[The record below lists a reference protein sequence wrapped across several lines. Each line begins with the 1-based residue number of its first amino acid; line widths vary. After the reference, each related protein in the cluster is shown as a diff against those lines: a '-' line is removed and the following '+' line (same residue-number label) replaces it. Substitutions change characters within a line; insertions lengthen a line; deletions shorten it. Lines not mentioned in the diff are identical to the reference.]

1 MRFGSG
7 SRSREDVV
15 EKFNKLIQEKWMDT
29 YTNLKKSCPYMTA
42 MSSNLPE
49 SYYISSFVS
58 GFKDDV
64 KPMLNILKPV
74 ILIQAFEQAKKQEES
89 NLAMIKRS
97 RMTSKMSVPIGVSKW
112 TGQEPLNPSNQIK
125 NDTFQGLKKPSET
138 LYEQRRRLEW
148 CSN

>member
-1 MRFGSG
+1 M
-7 SRSREDVV
+7 E
-15 EKFNKLIQEKWMDT
+15 EYIHKFEE
-29 YTNLKKSCPYMTA
+29 LKSFMIA
-42 MSSNLPE
+42 MNSNLPE

-125 NDTFQGLKKPSET
+125 NDTFQGLKQPSET